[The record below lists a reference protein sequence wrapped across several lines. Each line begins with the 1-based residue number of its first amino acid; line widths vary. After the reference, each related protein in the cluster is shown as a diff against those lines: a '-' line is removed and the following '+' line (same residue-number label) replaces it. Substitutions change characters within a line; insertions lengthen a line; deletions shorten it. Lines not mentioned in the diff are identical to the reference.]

1 MWREIGN
8 VFGLLGTEGDGC
20 RCILLTGSGKAFS
33 AGIDTSDP
41 SFFPSPD
48 DHVDAARKAIS
59 FRPKILE
66 MQRCFTVV
74 ENCSVPVVAA
84 IHGSCIGAGMDLA
97 CCADIRLCSPSTMF
111 SIREVRLGLAADIG
125 TLQRLPKIVGHAS
138 RVRELCLTGEDF
150 DAAEAWRIG
159 LVGRISQTEE
169 HLWPMAIRL
178 CKRIA
183 SNSPVAVAGTKLSL
197 NYSRDHTV
205 QEGLAHIASHN
216 SMALLTNDLVASFT
230 AAASGVDPTFADL
243 RSHSRL

>member
-8 VFGLLGTEGDGC
+8 AFGWLGTQGDGC
-20 RCILLTGSGKAFS
+20 RCILLTGSGKASS

-41 SFFPSPD
+41 SFFPSQED
-48 DHVDAARKAIS
+48 DVDAARKALS

-66 MQRCFTVV
+66 MQRCFTAV
-74 ENCSVPVVAA
+74 ENCPVPVVAA
-84 IHGSCIGAGMDLA
+84 LHGPCIGAGIDLA

-111 SIREVRLGLAADIG
+111 SIREVRLGLAADVG
-125 TLQRLPKIVGHAS
+125 TLQRLPKIVGHTS
-138 RVRELCLTGEDF
+138 RVREICLTGEDF
-150 DAAEAWRIG
+150 DAVEASRIG
-159 LVGRISQTEE
+159 FVSRISQTEGD
-169 HLWPMAIRL
+169 LWPMAIKL

-216 SMALLTNDLVASFT
+216 SMALLTDDLVASFT
-230 AAASGVDPTFADL
+230 AAASGNDPTFANL
-243 RSHSRL
+243 WPHSRL